1 MGVMLTNK
9 NWETPYYA
17 HIGDK
22 DKLGNMW
29 SANLHYLNI
38 PIHIGYMMPVSKK
51 ISLFMNAGP
60 YWGVGLFGKYTMTSG
75 DKDTTIAENI
85 FKDYLKR
92 FDCGIGVGVAYEI
105 GKFFV
110 GLDGEFGFTNVVD
123 FKSDN
128 VSNPKNMNFSI
139 GVGYKF

>member
-51 ISLFMNAGP
+51 ISLFMNVGP

-85 FKDYLKR
+85 FKDYLK
-92 FDCGIGVGVAYEI
+92 DLI
-105 GKFFV
+105 
-110 GLDGEFGFTNVVD
+110 VV
-123 FKSDN
+123 
-128 VSNPKNMNFSI
+128 
-139 GVGYKF
+139 

>member
-51 ISLFMNAGP
+51 ISLFMNVGP

-75 DKDTTIAENI
+75 DKDITIAENI

-92 FDCGIGVGVAYEI
+92 FDCGIGWNRY
-105 GKFFV
+105 
-110 GLDGEFGFTNVVD
+110 
-123 FKSDN
+123 
-128 VSNPKNMNFSI
+128 
-139 GVGYKF
+139 

>member
-1 MGVMLTNK
+1 MKKHISLLIALTGIISLNAQDFRFGITGGMNLNSITGFYLDMGVMLTNK

-92 FDCGIGVGVAYEI
+92 FDCGIGWNRY
-105 GKFFV
+105 
-110 GLDGEFGFTNVVD
+110 
-123 FKSDN
+123 
-128 VSNPKNMNFSI
+128 
-139 GVGYKF
+139 

>member
-75 DKDTTIAENI
+75 DKEIPLLLKI
-85 FKDYLKR
+85 SLKIISKDL
-92 FDCGIGVGVAYEI
+92 I
-105 GKFFV
+105 
-110 GLDGEFGFTNVVD
+110 VV
-123 FKSDN
+123 
-128 VSNPKNMNFSI
+128 
-139 GVGYKF
+139 

>member
-22 DKLGNMW
+22 DKLGN
-29 SANLHYLNI
+29 
-38 PIHIGYMMPVSKK
+38 MPVSKK

-92 FDCGIGVGVAYEI
+92 FDCGIGWNRY
-105 GKFFV
+105 
-110 GLDGEFGFTNVVD
+110 
-123 FKSDN
+123 
-128 VSNPKNMNFSI
+128 
-139 GVGYKF
+139 

>member
-1 MGVMLTNK
+1 MKKHISLLIALTGIISLNAQDFRFGITGGMNLNSITNERNK
-9 NWETPYYA
+9 VDYNLKA
-17 HIGDK
+17 NK

-92 FDCGIGVGVAYEI
+92 FDCGIGWNRY
-105 GKFFV
+105 
-110 GLDGEFGFTNVVD
+110 
-123 FKSDN
+123 
-128 VSNPKNMNFSI
+128 
-139 GVGYKF
+139 

>member
-1 MGVMLTNK
+1 MLTNK

-92 FDCGIGVGVAYEI
+92 FDCGIESQKIYCGQTYIMVTTGSRMFKRTCGKNRRRSCENPCVERKKCVGN
-105 GKFFV
+105 
-110 GLDGEFGFTNVVD
+110 GL
-123 FKSDN
+123 
-128 VSNPKNMNFSI
+128 
-139 GVGYKF
+139 